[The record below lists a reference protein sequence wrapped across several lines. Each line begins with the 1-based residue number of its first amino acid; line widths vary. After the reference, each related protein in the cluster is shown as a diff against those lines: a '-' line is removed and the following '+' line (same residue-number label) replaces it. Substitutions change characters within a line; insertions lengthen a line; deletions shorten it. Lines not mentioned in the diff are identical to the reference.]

1 MFRKAAIMQT
11 SDQSPSEAS
20 PQSIETDEEK
30 LWQDKQL
37 EAEAGIVT
45 GQLSISLRRYVPWAL
60 FFIGLV
66 VIPLLY
72 YMGLI
77 TIGTVN
83 MLGRYMAFAIV
94 AVGLDLIWGYT
105 GILSLCQSFFFALG
119 GYAMGMYLAHH
130 GGPEGIIDANN
141 WKIPA
146 CLYVVYP
153 YKVGEAPADALV
165 PWFWKPFYT
174 LPVTVI
180 LGLLIPGIAALAI
193 GYFGFKSRVRGV
205 YFAILTQAITVAG
218 WLVFC
223 MNNMK
228 LCGTNGLT
236 RFDRIAGF
244 KLTTPH
250 VKVGLYI
257 VTLLALV
264 GVYALC
270 KHVVKSRL
278 GRILIAIR
286 DDETTLRFSGYKPY
300 IYKLFA
306 FSLAG
311 MIAGLGGMLY
321 APQMGIFTPT
331 NMEAGA
337 SILVV
342 VWVAVG
348 GRGVLSGAILGTLVV
363 NLFYNFFT
371 SEKNL
376 LLFTWRAEYWQ
387 FILGGLF
394 IGVVLLFPGGLIDL
408 WHRLVGKA
416 K

>member
-1 MFRKAAIMQT
+1 MFRKAAIVQT
-11 SDQSPSEAS
+11 NPK
-20 PQSIETDEEK
+20 PIETDEEN
-30 LWQDKQL
+30 LWHDKKI
-37 EAEAGIVT
+37 EAERGLVN
-45 GQLSISLRRYVPWAL
+45 GQLSIFLRRYVPWAL
-60 FFIGLV
+60 LFVGLV
-66 VIPLLY
+66 IIPAFY
-72 YMGLI
+72 YTGLI

-130 GGPEGIIDANN
+130 GGPEGIIDANG

-153 YKVGEAPADALV
+153 YKVGELPGDALV

-174 LPVTVI
+174 LPVTLI

-250 VKVGLYI
+250 VKVSLYVI
-257 VTLLALV
+257 TLLALV

-270 KHVVKSRL
+270 KQVVKSRL

-306 FSLAG
+306 FGLAG

-331 NMEAGA
+331 NMEAGRIYP
-337 SILVV
+337 SGDLGRSWWTRCPVRSNSRDI
-342 VWVAVG
+342 G
-348 GRGVLSGAILGTLVV
+348 GESAL
-363 NLFYNFFT
+363 
-371 SEKNL
+371 
-376 LLFTWRAEYWQ
+376 
-387 FILGGLF
+387 
-394 IGVVLLFPGGLIDL
+394 
-408 WHRLVGKA
+408 
-416 K
+416 

>member
-1 MFRKAAIMQT
+1 
-11 SDQSPSEAS
+11 
-20 PQSIETDEEK
+20 
-30 LWQDKQL
+30 
-37 EAEAGIVT
+37 
-45 GQLSISLRRYVPWAL
+45 
-60 FFIGLV
+60 
-66 VIPLLY
+66 
-72 YMGLI
+72 
-77 TIGTVN
+77 

-146 CLYVVYP
+146 CLYVVFP
-153 YKVGEAPADALV
+153 YKVGEAPGDALV

-174 LPVTVI
+174 LPVTTL
-180 LGLLIPGIAALAI
+180 LGLIIPGLAAMAI
-193 GYFGFKSRVRGV
+193 GYFGFRSRVRGV

-244 KLTTPH
+244 KLTSPN
-250 VKVGLYI
+250 VKVSLYI
-257 VTLLALV
+257 LTLLSLV

-270 KHVVKSRL
+270 RYVVKSRL
-278 GRILIAIR
+278 GRVLIAIR

-306 FSLAG
+306 FVLAG

-331 NMEAGA
+331 NMVASA

-348 GRGVLSGAILGTLVV
+348 GRGSLSGAILGALVV
-363 NLFYNFFT
+363 NLLYNFFT
-371 SEKNL
+371 SEKNF
-376 LLFTWRAEYWQ
+376 LLFVWKAEYWQ
-387 FILGGLF
+387 FVLGGLF
-394 IGVVLLFPGGLIDL
+394 IGVVLVFPGGLIDL
-408 WHRLVGKA
+408 WRRLVGTA
-416 K
+416 R

>member
-1 MFRKAAIMQT
+1 M
-11 SDQSPSEAS
+11 ENAS
-20 PQSIETDEEK
+20 TGGWSIHF
-30 LWQDKQL
+30 Q
-37 EAEAGIVT
+37 
-45 GQLSISLRRYVPWAL
+45 RYVPWSL
-60 FFIGLV
+60 LFIGLV
-66 VIPLLY
+66 MIPLFY
-72 YMGLI
+72 YTGII

-130 GGPEGIIDANN
+130 GGPEGIVDANN

-153 YKVGEAPADALV
+153 YKVGEVPGDALV

-174 LPVTVI
+174 LPVTTI
-180 LGLLIPGIAALAI
+180 LGLLIPGLAALAV
-193 GYFGFKSRVRGV
+193 GYVGFRSRVRGV

-244 KLTTPH
+244 KLASPN
-250 VKVGLYI
+250 VKVSLYI
-257 VTLLALV
+257 LTLLSLV

-270 KHVVKSRL
+270 RYVVKSRL
-278 GRILIAIR
+278 GRVLIAIR

-306 FSLAG
+306 FVLAG

-331 NMEAGA
+331 NMQASA

-348 GRGVLSGAILGTLVV
+348 GRGALSGAILGALAV
-363 NLFYNFFT
+363 NLLYNFFT
-371 SEKNL
+371 SEKNFF
-376 LLFTWRAEYWQ
+376 LFVWKAEYWQ

-394 IGVVLLFPGGLIDL
+394 IGVVLVFPGGLIEL
-408 WHRLVGKA
+408 WRRLVRTA
-416 K
+416 R

>member
-1 MFRKAAIMQT
+1 MFRKTAAAHSSNRGVNEANT
-11 SDQSPSEAS
+11 QSFRANGLGLKMENAS
-20 PQSIETDEEK
+20 TGGWSIHF
-30 LWQDKQL
+30 Q
-37 EAEAGIVT
+37 
-45 GQLSISLRRYVPWAL
+45 RYVPWSL
-60 FFIGLV
+60 LFIGLV
-66 VIPLLY
+66 MIPLFY
-72 YMGLI
+72 YTGII

-130 GGPEGIIDANN
+130 GGPEGIVDANN

-153 YKVGEAPADALV
+153 YKVGEVPGDALV

-174 LPVTVI
+174 LPVTTI
-180 LGLLIPGIAALAI
+180 LGLLIPGLAALAV
-193 GYFGFKSRVRGV
+193 GYVGFRSRVRGV

-244 KLTTPH
+244 KLASPN
-250 VKVGLYI
+250 VKVSLYI
-257 VTLLALV
+257 LTLLSLV

-270 KHVVKSRL
+270 RYVVKSRL
-278 GRILIAIR
+278 GRVLIAIR

-306 FSLAG
+306 FVLAG

-331 NMEAGA
+331 NMQASA

-348 GRGVLSGAILGTLVV
+348 GRGALSGAILGALAV
-363 NLFYNFFT
+363 NLLYNFFT
-371 SEKNL
+371 SEKNFF
-376 LLFTWRAEYWQ
+376 LFVWKAEYWQ

-394 IGVVLLFPGGLIDL
+394 IGVVLVFPGGLIEL
-408 WHRLVGKA
+408 WRRLVRTA
-416 K
+416 R

>member
-1 MFRKAAIMQT
+1 MFKKTVTVQPSNRGADEAISQPIRANGLRLKMENVGNT
-11 SDQSPSEAS
+11 ATGGW
-20 PQSIETDEEK
+20 SI
-30 LWQDKQL
+30 LFQ
-37 EAEAGIVT
+37 
-45 GQLSISLRRYVPWAL
+45 RYVPWSL
-60 FFIGLV
+60 LFIGLV
-66 VIPLLY
+66 MIPLFY
-72 YMGLI
+72 YTGLI
-77 TIGTVN
+77 TIGAVN

-153 YKVGEAPADALV
+153 YKVGEAPGDALV

-174 LPVTVI
+174 LPVTTI
-180 LGLLIPGIAALAI
+180 LGLLIPGLAALAI
-193 GYFGFKSRVRGV
+193 GYVGFRSRVRGV

-244 KLTTPH
+244 KLASPN
-250 VKVGLYI
+250 VKVSLYI
-257 VTLLALV
+257 LTLLSLV

-270 KHVVKSRL
+270 RYVVKSRL
-278 GRILIAIR
+278 GRVLIAIR

-306 FSLAG
+306 FVLAG

-331 NMEAGA
+331 NMEASA

-348 GRGVLSGAILGTLVV
+348 GRGALSGAILGALAV
-363 NLFYNFFT
+363 NLLYNFFT
-371 SEKNL
+371 SEKNF
-376 LLFTWRAEYWQ
+376 LLFVWKAEYWQ

-394 IGVVLLFPGGLIDL
+394 IGVVLVFPGGLIDL
-408 WHRLVGKA
+408 WRRLVGTA
-416 K
+416 R

>member
-1 MFRKAAIMQT
+1 MFKKTATAESSNAGDAAR
-11 SDQSPSEAS
+11 
-20 PQSIETDEEK
+20 PQSFRTNGLGLK
-30 LWQDKQL
+30 GQNSQV
-37 EAEAGIVT
+37 AAT
-45 GQLSISLRRYVPWAL
+45 GGWPIFVQRYVPWAL
-60 FFIGLV
+60 LFVGLV
-66 VIPLLY
+66 MIPLSY
-72 YMGLI
+72 YTGLI

-153 YKVGEAPADALV
+153 YKVGEAPGDALV

-174 LPVTVI
+174 LPVTTL
-180 LGLLIPGIAALAI
+180 LGLLIPGLAALVI
-193 GYFGFKSRVRGV
+193 GYVGFRSRVRGV

-244 KLTTPH
+244 KLANPN
-250 VKVGLYI
+250 VKVSLYI
-257 VTLLALV
+257 VTLLSLV

-270 KHVVKSRL
+270 RYVVKSRL
-278 GRILIAIR
+278 GRVLIAIR

-306 FSLAG
+306 FVLAG

-331 NMEAGA
+331 NMEASA

-348 GRGVLSGAILGTLVV
+348 GRGALSGAILGALAV
-363 NLFYNFFT
+363 NLLYNFFT
-371 SEKNL
+371 SEKDFF
-376 LLFTWRAEYWQ
+376 LFVWKAEFWQ

-408 WHRLVGKA
+408 WRRLVRA
-416 K
+416 AR

>member
-1 MFRKAAIMQT
+1 M
-11 SDQSPSEAS
+11 ENAS
-20 PQSIETDEEK
+20 
-30 LWQDKQL
+30 
-37 EAEAGIVT
+37 T
-45 GQLSISLRRYVPWAL
+45 GGWSTHFQRYVPWSL
-60 FFIGLV
+60 LFIGLV
-66 VIPLLY
+66 MIPLFY
-72 YMGLI
+72 YTGII

-130 GGPEGIIDANN
+130 GGPEGIVDANN

-153 YKVGEAPADALV
+153 YKVGEVPGDALV

-174 LPVTVI
+174 LPVTTI
-180 LGLLIPGIAALAI
+180 LGLLIPGLAALAV
-193 GYFGFKSRVRGV
+193 GYVGFRSRVRGV

-244 KLTTPH
+244 KLASPN
-250 VKVGLYI
+250 VKVSLYI
-257 VTLLALV
+257 LTLLSLV

-270 KHVVKSRL
+270 RYVVKSRL
-278 GRILIAIR
+278 GRVLIAIR

-306 FSLAG
+306 FVLAG

-331 NMEAGA
+331 NMQASA

-348 GRGVLSGAILGTLVV
+348 GRGALSGAILGALAV
-363 NLFYNFFT
+363 NLLYNFFT
-371 SEKNL
+371 SERNFF
-376 LLFTWRAEYWQ
+376 LFVWKAEYWQ

-394 IGVVLLFPGGLIDL
+394 IGVVLVFPGGLIEL
-408 WHRLVGKA
+408 WRRLVRTA
-416 K
+416 R

>member
-1 MFRKAAIMQT
+1 MFRKAAITQT
-11 SDQSPSEAS
+11 STQP
-20 PQSIETDEEK
+20 IETDEQN
-30 LWQDKQL
+30 LWRDKKI
-37 EAEAGIVT
+37 EAERSLVN
-45 GQLSISLRRYVPWAL
+45 GQLSIFLRRYVPWAL
-60 FFIGLV
+60 LFVGLV
-66 VIPLLY
+66 VIPVLY

-77 TIGTVN
+77 TIGTIN

-153 YKVGEAPADALV
+153 YKVGEVPGNALV
-165 PWFWKPFYT
+165 PWFWKPFYALPIT
-174 LPVTVI
+174 LI

-250 VKVGLYI
+250 VKVSLYI

-270 KHVVKSRL
+270 KQVVKSRL

-300 IYKLFA
+300 VYKLFA
-306 FSLAG
+306 FCLAG

-342 VWVAVG
+342 IW
-348 GRGVLSGAILGTLVV
+348 GRGWRTWGAVRRNSWYT
-363 NLFYNFFT
+363 
-371 SEKNL
+371 
-376 LLFTWRAEYWQ
+376 
-387 FILGGLF
+387 GGESAL
-394 IGVVLLFPGGLIDL
+394 
-408 WHRLVGKA
+408 
-416 K
+416 

>member
-1 MFRKAAIMQT
+1 M
-11 SDQSPSEAS
+11 ENAS
-20 PQSIETDEEK
+20 TGGWSIHF
-30 LWQDKQL
+30 Q
-37 EAEAGIVT
+37 
-45 GQLSISLRRYVPWAL
+45 RYVPWSL
-60 FFIGLV
+60 LFIGLV
-66 VIPLLY
+66 MIPLFY
-72 YMGLI
+72 YTGII

-130 GGPEGIIDANN
+130 GGPEGIVDANN

-153 YKVGEAPADALV
+153 YKVGEVPGDALV

-174 LPVTVI
+174 LPVTTI
-180 LGLLIPGIAALAI
+180 LGLLIPGLAALAV
-193 GYFGFKSRVRGV
+193 GYVGFRSRVRGV

-244 KLTTPH
+244 KLASPN
-250 VKVGLYI
+250 VKVSLYI
-257 VTLLALV
+257 LTLLSLV

-270 KHVVKSRL
+270 RYVVKSRL
-278 GRILIAIR
+278 GRVLIAIR

-306 FSLAG
+306 FVLAG

-331 NMEAGA
+331 NMQASA

-348 GRGVLSGAILGTLVV
+348 GRGALSGAILGALAV
-363 NLFYNFFT
+363 NLLYNFFT
-371 SEKNL
+371 SERNFF
-376 LLFTWRAEYWQ
+376 LFVWKAEYWQ

-394 IGVVLLFPGGLIDL
+394 IGVVLVFPGGLIEL
-408 WHRLVGKA
+408 WRRLVRTA
-416 K
+416 R

>member
-1 MFRKAAIMQT
+1 MFKRTVTAESSNGGDAARL
-11 SDQSPSEAS
+11 QSFRTNGLGLMSQNSQVA
-20 PQSIETDEEK
+20 
-30 LWQDKQL
+30 
-37 EAEAGIVT
+37 AT
-45 GQLSISLRRYVPWAL
+45 GGWLILVQRYVPWAL
-60 FFIGLV
+60 LFVGLV
-66 VIPLLY
+66 MIPLSY
-72 YMGLI
+72 YTGLI

-153 YKVGEAPADALV
+153 YKVGEAPGDALV

-174 LPVTVI
+174 LPVTTL
-180 LGLLIPGIAALAI
+180 LGLLIPGLAALVI
-193 GYFGFKSRVRGV
+193 GYVGFRSRVRGV

-244 KLTTPH
+244 KLANPN
-250 VKVGLYI
+250 VKVSLYI
-257 VTLLALV
+257 LTLLSLV

-270 KHVVKSRL
+270 RYVVKSRL

-306 FSLAG
+306 FILAG
-311 MIAGLGGMLY
+311 MIAGIGGMLY

-331 NMEAGA
+331 NMEASA

-348 GRGVLSGAILGTLVV
+348 GRGALSGAILGALAV
-363 NLFYNFFT
+363 NLLYNFFT
-371 SEKNL
+371 SEKDFF
-376 LLFTWRAEYWQ
+376 LFVWKAEFWQ
-387 FILGGLF
+387 FVLGGLF

-408 WHRLVGKA
+408 WRRLVRA
-416 K
+416 AR